1 MNSVNKFYKNIHLPA
16 SVYFTPGYIPE
27 FQMELLKQIN
37 YCEKNS
43 IQINHICMNENTYNW
58 MFRLFNTPVN
68 NKTYPLSSSPDGKT
82 LYDYPIKIVS
92 NNEMKDG
99 EIFYIEGDK
108 YGMA

>member
-1 MNSVNKFYKNIHLPA
+1 
-16 SVYFTPGYIPE
+16 
-27 FQMELLKQIN
+27 
-37 YCEKNS
+37 
-43 IQINHICMNENTYNW
+43 